1 MSDSTIEYGLGKYK
15 GEWQP
20 LTDYRAYDLVH
31 DGVSLWVAN
40 ADFTSGATFDEVN
53 WTCPSCSGGV

>member
-1 MSDSTIEYGLGKYK
+1 MTNTSIEYGLGKYR

-20 LTDYRAYDLVH
+20 LTKYNQYDLVH
-31 DGVSLWVAN
+31 DGTSLWVAD

-53 WTCPSCSGGV
+53 WTCAECP